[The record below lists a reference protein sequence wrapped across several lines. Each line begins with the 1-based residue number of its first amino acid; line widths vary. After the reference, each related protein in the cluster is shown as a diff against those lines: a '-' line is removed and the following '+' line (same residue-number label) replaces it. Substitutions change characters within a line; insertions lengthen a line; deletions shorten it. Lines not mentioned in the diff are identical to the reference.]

1 MKTRLLL
8 IIGMIGL
15 SMFVISPV
23 YASFADSILIHVS
36 GDFRNLYYNEKNVTS
51 VFFDPT
57 SDSVIFET
65 GSNAELVIKA
75 PKIYKTGPNLFI
87 LENGEEIAPET
98 TTDDCFYY
106 VTIQTKIP
114 EKIEIAYAVWPE
126 YPETITQCETINVS
140 PLKQFKSGIP
150 NYKIQCKEG
159 LKLLIRSSEGPSAC
173 VKGDTATELQ
183 TRWHKPNDILLG
195 HYKDKPEVKAFY
207 AKYDDVIISVQ
218 DDHVSYVAG
227 NEVDSRVR
235 MNLYFDKN
243 HETDHITLNCYVQRQ
258 HQTDVPEEFILKY
271 LKEYDCKKYD

>member
-1 MKTRLLL
+1 MKTRLLI

-15 SMFVISPV
+15 TSMFAISPV

-65 GSNAELVIKA
+65 GSNAELEIKA

-140 PLKQFKSGIP
+140 PLKQVKYGIAP
-150 NYKIQCKEG
+150 WDVKCDDGFTLLLKPTEHTSPACVTG
-159 LKLLIRSSEGPSAC
+159 DTTKKLLERNWSIA
-173 VKGDTATELQ
+173 
-183 TRWHKPNDILLG
+183 
-195 HYKDKPEVKAFY
+195 
-207 AKYDDVIISVQ
+207 
-218 DDHVSYVAG
+218 VSRG
-227 NEVDSRVR
+227 
-235 MNLYFDKN
+235 K
-243 HETDHITLNCYVQRQ
+243 
-258 HQTDVPEEFILKY
+258 
-271 LKEYDCKKYD
+271 